1 MTYDNDQ
8 IIQELEE
15 TFKQF
20 QRQQKT
26 RRRGRRGQIEVYCEI
41 ETDDDTVIARREEA
55 EFQTKQ
61 LADISREFLK
71 MKRVFRW
78 HLKKIADFGDADII
92 SVCHRYVEQNRLKD
106 EWEEFRGE
114 REKI

>member
-1 MTYDNDQ
+1 MN
-8 IIQELEE
+8 ENAERKVE
-15 TFKQF
+15 V
-20 QRQQKT
+20 RQ
-26 RRRGRRGQIEVYCEI
+26 GI
-41 ETDDDTVIARREEA
+41 
-55 EFQTKQ
+55 KQ

-106 EWEEFRGE
+106 EWKEFREE
-114 REKI
+114 REKL